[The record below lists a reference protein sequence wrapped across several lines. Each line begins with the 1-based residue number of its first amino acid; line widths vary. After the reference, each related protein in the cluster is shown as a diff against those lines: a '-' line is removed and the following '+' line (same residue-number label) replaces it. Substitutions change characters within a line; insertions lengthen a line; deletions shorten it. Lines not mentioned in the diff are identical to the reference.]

1 MSVIPSLPALRKTAA
16 ITATS
21 LSLAFLAACGQPA
34 NKLGN
39 DARDPAL
46 RGDVAAEQV
55 FTGGPVNT
63 PHTTID
69 GAALRAG
76 QRYVIDGALTINGNV
91 PERTTI
97 EVNNGRLAITGDVG
111 AQSRIDVQ
119 LPIVTHDETTMML
132 IPMTMSCGQNC
143 TTTTM
148 IMSPVTSTIIDG
160 LKYPAD
166 TRPAVTIGGVVGAD
180 TTISSNGRTVA
191 AGWDATLKIK
201 ADHGARRQQVGI
213 ATPPRPGS

>member
-1 MSVIPSLPALRKTAA
+1 MSVIPSFATARKAAA

-39 DARDPAL
+39 DARDPVL
-46 RGDVAAEQV
+46 RGDVTAEQV
-55 FTGGPVNT
+55 FTGGPANT

-76 QRYVIDGALTINGNV
+76 QRYVVEGALTINGNV
-91 PERTTI
+91 PERATI
-97 EVNNGRLAITGDVG
+97 EVNNGRLAVTGDVG
-111 AQSRIDVQ
+111 NQSRIDVQ
-119 LPIVTHDETTMML
+119 LPIITHDETSMML
-132 IPMTMSCGQNC
+132 MPMTTSCGQNC
-143 TTTTM
+143 TMTTM
-148 IMSPVTSTIIDG
+148 MMMPVTSTIIDG
-160 LKYPAD
+160 LRYPDDA
-166 TRPAVTIGGVVGAD
+166 RPAVTIGGVIGTD

-201 ADHGARRQQVGI
+201 AEHGARRQQVGV
-213 ATPPRPGS
+213 ATPPRAGS

>member
-1 MSVIPSLPALRKTAA
+1 MSVFPSLGSVRKAAAL
-16 ITATS
+16 TATS

-39 DARDPAL
+39 DAKDPVL

-55 FTGGPVNT
+55 FTGGPTNT

-76 QRYVIDGALTINGNV
+76 QRYVVEGALTISGDV

-111 AQSRIDVQ
+111 NQSRIDVQ
-119 LPIVTHDETTMML
+119 LPVLSHNETTMIL
-132 IPMTMSCGQNC
+132 IPMTTSCGQNC

-148 IMSPVTSTIIDG
+148 IMSPVTTAVIDG
-160 LKYPAD
+160 LRYPAD
-166 TRPAVTIGGVVGAD
+166 TRPAVTIGGVIGTDA
-180 TTISSNGRTVA
+180 TINSNGRTVA

-201 ADHGARRQQVGI
+201 ADHGASRQHVGVSV
-213 ATPPRPGS
+213 PRPGS